1 MIPAIARAVAL
12 PAAAFALLVFESVA
26 WRFIPWDPLTV
37 DLTLPLLL
45 WMGLSDVPVVRG
57 APSAF
62 AIGYLIDLFSAGP
75 QGLHAVVSVV
85 VYLSSRT
92 ASLRLF
98 SAGVAFQMLLTFL
111 ASLFTSGAILFL
123 RFIFEHSLENMGAVT
138 LSMAVRGVAT
148 ALVSPLIFKLARWVG
163 PVGARPEGSVV

>member
-1 MIPAIARAVAL
+1 MAAVWRAIAL
-12 PAAAFALLVFESVA
+12 PVLAFGLLVVEALAGRYS
-26 WRFIPWDPLTV
+26 PWDPLTV
-37 DLTLPLLL
+37 DLTLPILL

-62 AIGYLIDLFSAGP
+62 AIGYLVDLFSAGP
-75 QGLHAVVSVV
+75 QGLHAFVAVV

-98 SAGVAFQMLLTFL
+98 SAGVLFQMLLTFL

-123 RFIFEHSLENMGAVT
+123 RFIFEQSLENLGSPALPV
-138 LSMAVRGVAT
+138 AVRGVAT
-148 ALVSPLIFKLARWVG
+148 ALVSPLIFRLARRVG
-163 PVGARPEGSVV
+163 PVGARQEGGVA

>member
-1 MIPAIARAVAL
+1 VIGAVWRAVAL
-12 PAAAFALLVFESVA
+12 PVLAFGLLVLESIL
-26 WRFIPWDPLTV
+26 WRYTPWDPLTA
-37 DLTLPLLL
+37 DLTLPILL

-62 AIGYLIDLFSAGP
+62 AIGYLVDLFSAGP
-75 QGLHAVVSVV
+75 QGLHAFVAVV

-98 SAGVAFQMLLTFL
+98 SAGVLFQMLLTFL

-123 RFIFEHSLENMGAVT
+123 RFIFEQSLENLGSVA
-138 LSMAVRGVAT
+138 LSIAVRGAAT
-148 ALVSPLIFKLARWVG
+148 ALVSPMIFRLARRVG
-163 PVGARPEGSVV
+163 PVGARQEGGVT

>member
-1 MIPAIARAVAL
+1 MTGSIWRAVAL
-12 PAAAFALLVFESVA
+12 PALAFGLLVVESIL
-26 WRFIPWDPLTV
+26 WGYTPWDPLTA
-37 DLTLPLLL
+37 DLTLPILL

-62 AIGYLIDLFSAGP
+62 AIGYLVDLSSAAP
-75 QGLHAVVSVV
+75 QGLHAFVAVV

-98 SAGVAFQMLLTFL
+98 SAGAVFQMLLTFL

-123 RFIFEHSLENMGAVT
+123 RFIFEQSLENLGSAAVPIV
-138 LSMAVRGVAT
+138 VRGVAT
-148 ALVSPLIFKLARWVG
+148 ALVSPLIFRLARRVG
-163 PVGARPEGSVV
+163 PVGVRQEGNVT

>member
-1 MIPAIARAVAL
+1 VIQAIWRAVAL
-12 PAAAFALLVFESVA
+12 PVAAFALLALESVV
-26 WRFIPWDPLTV
+26 WRVSPWDPLTA

-45 WMGLSDVPVVRG
+45 WMGLSDVPLVRG

-62 AIGYLIDLFSAGP
+62 AIGYLVDLFSAGP
-75 QGLHAVVSVV
+75 QGLHAVVAVV

-123 RFIFEHSLENMGAVT
+123 RFIFERSIDNVGAV
-138 LSMAVRGVAT
+138 LLPMAVRGVAT
-148 ALVSPLIFKLARWVG
+148 ALLSPLLFRLARWVG
-163 PVGARPEGSVV
+163 PAGARPEGSVA